1 MKRKTVIIIAS
12 CIAGALLLFW
22 MFSGSSQEDKDI
34 FVQVKRGMFEINVF
48 TTGELEAKNSV
59 NINGPEGLRTVGIWQ
74 VKISDLVPEGTR
86 VKKGDYI
93 AALDKTEISNKIRD
107 AESEL
112 QKFESQYNQTILD
125 TALQL
130 RQARDEMVNLEF
142 TMKEKEIVLEQ
153 SQFEPPAT
161 VRQAQLDLDRSKR
174 AHDQAKKNYKLKES
188 QLKAKTYEVSAS
200 LNQAQ
205 NRLKMLT
212 DLLGNFTI
220 VAPEDGMLQYER
232 EWNGRKKTVGSTIG
246 AWDPTVATLPDLS
259 SMISKTFVNEVDI
272 RKVKI
277 GQEVN
282 VSLDAYPDKKLTG
295 KITTVAN
302 VGEQNPKNDSKVF
315 EVVILINEKDTTLRP
330 AMTTGNN
337 IIVGRLKDVLYIP
350 LESIHNDGDTLTY
363 VFLKDGLSMVKK
375 EITTGETNEDH
386 AVVTAGL
393 TEQDQVYLSK
403 PADHEGLKVLR
414 LEKKPGTKPE
424 GEKKQVIGDT
434 KQKQDTV
441 LPASTPNRTVI
452 PSEKKKV
459 PAN

>member
-1 MKRKTVIIIAS
+1 MKRKTVIIVAS
-12 CIAGALLLFW
+12 CIIGLGIITWLVTRT
-22 MFSGSSQEDKDI
+22 GKEDKDI
-34 FVQVKRGMFEINVF
+34 YQPVKRGVFEINVF

-59 NINGPEGLRTVGIWQ
+59 SINGPEGLRTVGIWQ

-93 AALDKTEISNKIRD
+93 AALDKTEIANKIKD

-130 RQARDEMVNLEF
+130 RQARDEMVNLDF
-142 TMKEKEIVLEQ
+142 SMKEKEIVLEQ

-161 VRQAQLDLDRSKR
+161 IRQAELDLERSKR
-174 AHDQAKKNYKLKES
+174 ALDQAKKNYKLKES

-212 DLLGNFTI
+212 DLLQNFTI
-220 VAPEDGMLQYER
+220 NAPEDGMLQYER

-259 SMISKTFVNEVDI
+259 TMISKTYVNEVDI
-272 RKVKI
+272 RKVKV

-295 KITTVAN
+295 KITSVAN

-315 EVVILINEKDTTLRP
+315 EVVIQINEKDTTLRP

-337 IIVGRLKDVLYIP
+337 IVVGKLKDVLYIP

-363 VFLKDGLSMVKK
+363 VFLKDGISLVKK
-375 EITTGETNEDH
+375 EIVTAETNEDF
-386 AVVTAGL
+386 AVVKEGL
-393 TEQDQVYLSK
+393 TENDVVYSSTPSK
-403 PADHEGLKVLR
+403 AEDLRVIR
-414 LEKKPGTKPE
+414 LEKKPAAKPE
-424 GEKKQVIGDT
+424 QKK
-434 KQKQDTV
+434 TV
-441 LPASTPNRTVI
+441 LGRNP
-452 PSEKKKV
+452 
-459 PAN
+459 

>member
-12 CIAGALLLFW
+12 CVLGIALLAWL
-22 MFSGSSQEDKDI
+22 FSGSGKEEKDI
-34 FVQVKRGMFEINVF
+34 FVPVKRGAFEINVF

-59 NINGPEGLRTVGIWQ
+59 SINGPEGLRTVGIWQ
-74 VKISDLVPEGTR
+74 VKIADLVAEGTR

-93 AALDKTEISNKIRD
+93 AALDKTELANKIKD
-107 AESEL
+107 SESEL
-112 QKFESQYNQTILD
+112 QKFDSQYNQTILD

-142 TMKEKEIVLEQ
+142 SMKEKEIVLEQ
-153 SQFEPPAT
+153 SQYEPPAT
-161 VRQAQLDLDRSKR
+161 VRQAQLDVDRSKR
-174 AHDQAKKNYKLKES
+174 ALDQAKKNYVLKEK

-212 DLLGNFTI
+212 DLLERFTI
-220 VAPEDGMLQYER
+220 IAPEDGMLQYER

-259 SMISKTFVNEVDI
+259 IMISKTYVNEVDI
-272 RKVKI
+272 RKVKS

-295 KITTVAN
+295 KITSVAN

-315 EVVILINEKDTTLRP
+315 EVMIQINEKDTTLRP

-337 IIVGRLKDVLYIP
+337 IIVGRLQNVLYIP
-350 LESIHNDGDTLTY
+350 LESIHNDGDSLTY
-363 VFLKDGLSMVKK
+363 VFLRDGLSFLKK
-375 EITTGETNEDH
+375 EIVTGETNEDH
-386 AVVTAGL
+386 AVIKQGL
-393 TEQDQVYLSK
+393 EENDQVYLSTPDK
-403 PADHEGLKVLR
+403 ANDIRVVRLDKKSSPPPSTKRPVTGKV
-414 LEKKPGTKPE
+414 
-424 GEKKQVIGDT
+424 Q
-434 KQKQDTV
+434 
-441 LPASTPNRTVI
+441 
-452 PSEKKKV
+452 
-459 PAN
+459 

>member
-1 MKRKTVIIIAS
+1 MKSKTVIIIAS
-12 CIAGALLLFW
+12 SVAAILLLYW
-22 MFSGSSQEDKDI
+22 IFSGNSGEEKDI
-34 FVQVKRGMFEINVF
+34 YVAVKRGVFEINVY

-59 NINGPEGLRTVGIWQ
+59 SINGPEGLRTVGIWQ

-93 AALDKTEISNKIRD
+93 AALDKTELANKIKD
-107 AESEL
+107 SESEL

-142 TMKEKEIVLEQ
+142 SMKEKEIVLEQ

-161 VRQAQLDLDRSKR
+161 VRQAELDLERSKR
-174 AHDQAKKNYKLKES
+174 ALDQAKKNYKLKES

-212 DLLGNFTI
+212 DLLQNFTI
-220 VAPEDGMLQYER
+220 LAPEDGMLQYER

-259 SMISKTFVNEVDI
+259 TMISKTYVNEVDI
-272 RKVKI
+272 RKVKV

-295 KITTVAN
+295 KITSVAN

-315 EVVILINEKDTTLRP
+315 EVVIQINEKDTTLRP

-337 IIVGRLKDVLYIP
+337 IIVGKLDNALYIP

-363 VFLKDGLSMVKK
+363 VFLKDGISLVKK
-375 EITTGETNEDH
+375 EIVTAETNEDF
-386 AVVTAGL
+386 AVVKEGL
-393 TEQDQVYLSK
+393 SEKDEVYLST
-403 PADHEGLKVLR
+403 PVDADDLPVKR
-414 LEKKPGTKPE
+414 LEKKPEAAP
-424 GEKKQVIGDT
+424 GEKK
-434 KQKQDTV
+434 TV
-441 LPASTPNRTVI
+441 LGRKP
-452 PSEKKKV
+452 
-459 PAN
+459 